1 MEVLYPRFSC
11 RFYECPIT
19 SYDHDELPDGT
30 FDLDDENVDIHWG
43 RLDVD
48 FTKLA
53 GKGRFKTAHPGW
65 VTLDATPDLPPFT
78 NQKVCVKQIY
88 RQRTNGGIARV
99 SGREELGAFIE
110 EFNCVRWAS
119 ILLDMTYQFVAREIV
134 ERGEPPYPIPELRY
148 TRAMVAIA
156 QGDSEKA
163 FIVEELI
170 YSDEGEGEPQFR
182 KYIDN
187 RHPKSLL
194 NISEPTKAHN
204 IAYFLLFS
212 QHFQWQKTHVGAFV
226 SDYQGASGLLTDPQI
241 TSNPYVLHMHA
252 SNLNRLADIVGH

>member
-1 MEVLYPRFSC
+1 MQVLYPRFSC
-11 RFYECPIT
+11 RFYEIPIA
-19 SYDHDELPDGT
+19 SYDHDGLPDGT

-43 RLDVD
+43 TLDVD
-48 FTKLA
+48 LKRRE

-65 VTLDATPDLPPFT
+65 VKLDATPDLPPFT

-88 RQRTNGGIARV
+88 RQRTNGAIARV
-99 SGREELGAFIE
+99 SGREELGAFVE

-134 ERGEPPYPIPELRY
+134 KRGEPPYPIPELRY
-148 TRAMVAIA
+148 TRAMVAIV

-170 YSDEGEGEPQFR
+170 YSDEGEDEPQFR

-187 RHPKSLL
+187 RNPKSLL
-194 NISEPTKAHN
+194 HIAEPANAHA

-212 QHFQWQKTHVGAFV
+212 QHFQWQKTHMGAFV
-226 SDYQGASGLLTDPQI
+226 SDYQGAGGLLTDPQI
-241 TSNPYVLHMHA
+241 TSNPYILHMHA
-252 SNLNRLADIVGH
+252 LQPSC